1 MEAQV
6 SIKISQLDLF
16 KANQG
21 NLTTAIPGELKN
33 ETFGDKNKIMMKD
46 NDREAI

>member
-33 ETFGDKNKIMMKD
+33 ETFGDKNKMKD